1 MKIVIYIL
9 GLTDLKKM
17 DQEGK
22 AFIQSK
28 LEMVQMVPVDMIDL
42 SNAID
47 GETPKKK
54 TKTEENQ
61 GSSDEDL
68 MTKWF
73 SQGILSNSTYL
84 LHSFFLES

>member
-1 MKIVIYIL
+1 
-9 GLTDLKKM
+9 M

-22 AFIQSK
+22 AFTQSK

-68 MTKWF
+68 MAKWF
-73 SQGILSNSTYL
+73 SQGILSNSIPIYYIVFFRKLVSFRAYL
-84 LHSFFLES
+84 VY